1 MFTLIK
7 REVIDN
13 IAVLLLAVIVPAF
26 FIIVVVKGV
35 LSGLARPP
43 IGIPVVMVKVK
54 ILWLYLLCGAFVAA
68 GCGAAQMHDDN
79 QRKLS
84 TFLSVQATTRSRI
97 LIARIVVGVMLI
109 LIMFVP
115 LVLADV
121 ILLRV
126 FARLA
131 PLDTDFLVRSF
142 ASILANFVCC
152 YAIGLQSGW
161 RSSKLMAILFS
172 VVLSA
177 VLVLVVAIKGFGAE
191 SIIILALFTI
201 ASLIWTWQR
210 FLRMPL

>member
-1 MFTLIK
+1 MLTLIK
-7 REVIDN
+7 RELVDN
-13 IAVLLLAVIVPAF
+13 IAVLLLAAIVPAL
-26 FIIVVVKGV
+26 FIVIVVQGV
-35 LSGLARPP
+35 LTGLARPP
-43 IGIPVVMVKVK
+43 IGIPVIMAKV
-54 ILWLYLLCGAFVAA
+54 LWAYLLCGAIVVA
-68 GCGAAQMHDDN
+68 GCGAAQMHDDS
-79 QRKLS
+79 QRKIS

-97 LIARIVVGVMLI
+97 LVARIVVGVMVMLI
-109 LIMFVP
+109 LFVP

-142 ASILANFVCC
+142 ATILATFVCC

-177 VLVLVVAIKGFGAE
+177 VLLLVVAIKGFGAE
-191 SIIILALFTI
+191 SIIILALFTV
-201 ASLIWTWQR
+201 ASLIWTWQK
-210 FLRMPL
+210 FLSMPL